1 MQNGTNVYHLTSVKR
16 NTEIELKFHAFFL
29 LGPACTHDVVLEMD
43 SKCSGRR
50 HCDVEVKDSSF
61 ESYVPCHKD
70 LKSYLEAS
78 FNCIQG
84 INL

>member
-1 MQNGTNVYHLTSVKR
+1 
-16 NTEIELKFHAFFL
+16 
-29 LGPACTHDVVLEMD
+29 MD

-50 HCDVEVKDSSF
+50 QCDVEVKDSSF
-61 ESYVPCHKD
+61 KSYVPCHKD

-84 INL
+84 IYLVHFTFKNVMRKKRAFKKIPFHDRTNQNICEKLSN